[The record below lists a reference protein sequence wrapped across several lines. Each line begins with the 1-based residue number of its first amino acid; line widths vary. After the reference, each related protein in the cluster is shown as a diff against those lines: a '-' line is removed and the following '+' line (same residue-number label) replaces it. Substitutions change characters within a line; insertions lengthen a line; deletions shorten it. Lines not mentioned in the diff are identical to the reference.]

1 MRIQLSSFLSTI
13 AATLSASCCVLPM
26 TLLFLGFTSL
36 GPFAFAMRYSLAIR
50 LFSLLMLAGAF
61 YAVYRPKAKADC
73 EKGVCSPQVLRRQ
86 RVIVWISAGLMIA
99 FNIIASIPVN
109 MTV

>member
-1 MRIQLSSFLSTI
+1 MKVQFSSLLSTF

-36 GPFAFAMRYSLAIR
+36 GPFVFAMRYSLEIR

-61 YAVYRPKAKADC
+61 YAVYRPGVKAAC
-73 EKGVCSPQVLRRQ
+73 EKGVCSPQALRRQ
-86 RVIVWISAGLMIA
+86 RIIVWISAGFMLA
-99 FNIIASIPVN
+99 FNIIASLPMN

>member
-1 MRIQLSSFLSTI
+1 MRTQVSSFLSTV

-26 TLLFLGFTSL
+26 VLLFLGFTSL

-61 YAVYRPKAKADC
+61 YVVYRPKAKADC
-73 EKGVCSPQVLRRQ
+73 EKGMCSPLALRRQ
-86 RVIVWISAGLMIA
+86 RVVVWVSAGFMIA
-99 FNIIASIPVN
+99 FNIIASIPMN

>member
-1 MRIQLSSFLSTI
+1 MKVQFSSFLSTI

-26 TLLFLGFTSL
+26 ALIFIGVTGL
-36 GPFAFAMRYSLAIR
+36 GPFAFAMRYSLYIR

-61 YAVYRPKAKADC
+61 YVLYRPQAKADC
-73 EKGVCSPQVLRRQ
+73 ENGLCSPKSVRRQ
-86 RVIVWISAGLMIA
+86 RVIVWISARLMIA
-99 FNIIASIPVN
+99 FNIIASIPMN

>member
-1 MRIQLSSFLSTI
+1 MKVQFSSFFSTI

-26 TLLFLGFTSL
+26 ALLFLGFTSL

-50 LFSLLMLAGAF
+50 LFSLQMLAAAF
-61 YAVYRPKAKADC
+61 YVVYRPKAKADC
-73 EKGVCSPQVLRRQ
+73 EKGVCSPHTLRRQ
-86 RVIVWISAGLMIA
+86 RFIVWISAGLMIA
-99 FNIIASIPVN
+99 FNIVASIPMN